1 MTNIAAQAA
10 AITPVPAE
18 SIGQGTFQAA
28 SQEKAKPA
36 RAGKKLDD
44 SLLTTK
50 KPSADIDKAQRIGT
64 PGETIPIIFGKR
76 VNNIGGVWV
85 QPPMLKSGTSSFVG
99 SFLYAISQGEIVSSP
114 VKYRTWVGL
123 RTVAFLPDQTI
134 TLAHDY
140 ATAASLVAAP
150 SVCPIG
156 GSSLF
161 CGVETYSYLSALYQA
176 QVNST
181 FIEVVSV
188 DFYEGTKE
196 ITRGTGDTSNSVFY
210 VATDSLEVFN
220 SSTGADVT
228 TAFLLLSAL
237 RQALQLSLYTM

>member
-10 AITPVPAE
+10 EIVPPSAE

-28 SQEKAKPA
+28 PQDKAKPA

-44 SLLTTK
+44 SLLTSK

-64 PGETIPIIFGKR
+64 PGETIPIAFGKR

-85 QPPMLKSGTSSFVG
+85 QPPLLKSGTSNFVG

-134 TLAHDY
+134 TLAHD
-140 ATAASLVAAP
+140 
-150 SVCPIG
+150 
-156 GSSLF
+156 
-161 CGVETYSYLSALYQA
+161 
-176 QVNST
+176 
-181 FIEVVSV
+181 
-188 DFYEGTKE
+188 
-196 ITRGTGDTSNSVFY
+196 
-210 VATDSLEVFN
+210 
-220 SSTGADVT
+220 
-228 TAFLLLSAL
+228 
-237 RQALQLSLYTM
+237 